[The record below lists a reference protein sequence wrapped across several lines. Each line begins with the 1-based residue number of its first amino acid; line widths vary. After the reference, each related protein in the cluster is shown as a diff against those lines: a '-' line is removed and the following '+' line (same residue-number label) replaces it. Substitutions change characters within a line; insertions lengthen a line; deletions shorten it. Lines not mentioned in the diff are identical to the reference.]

1 MAGTLLRM
9 TMNCFIIMCIIA
21 APSLSISVS
30 FSSAKGGVSSSSSE
44 SFDLDDSTSLQEDIT
59 LDSGQI
65 SLNRQAEGTGENRL
79 KQSISGKS
87 YALNNDIES
96 QGRLSV
102 STSAAASPQE
112 ASLSQDVAGAG
123 SMSLTLCGTQGSGE
137 AGQEA
142 SVSYGSMASMQSLSA
157 GQGVFASQSTE
168 MAGLEGYVGT
178 GAFSDERALVAN
190 GGFLGAGTMSAS
202 LCSESK
208 GTVNVVASVF
218 VDGKQWLEE
227 KDLNNVNRNGMVMSL
242 EGLRADQ
249 TGNLGTL
256 CMRAA
261 DMNRADYDAEFGK
274 HERASD
280 AESDSTDAFLQD
292 GAITSTILYLNNPG
306 AYLLKGWK
314 WTATDPQINLI
325 LKNDAVLASKGL
337 GADATRNAIAAAADT
352 WDNAVARNLF
362 ADGNA
367 LVTLD
372 PGANVDARDNRNV
385 HAWASIS
392 GGLAYTRTYSYSG
405 VAVESDVVYNSN
417 VNWFTDGVN
426 KYDVQAVAIHELGH
440 TVGLGDIYG
449 AAQFAGDTDEMM
461 HYYAGPRRSLGP
473 GDRTGVQALYGPSGP
488 LYCMS
493 APYTTV

>member
-21 APSLSISVS
+21 APALSISVS

-44 SFDLDDSTSLQEDIT
+44 RFDLDDSTSLQEDVT
-59 LDSGQI
+59 LNSGQI
-65 SLNRQAEGTGENRL
+65 SLNRQAEGTGKNSL
-79 KQSISGKS
+79 TQSISGNS

-112 ASLSQDVAGAG
+112 ASLSQDLAGAG
-123 SMSLTLCGTQGSGE
+123 SMSLTLCGTQGSRE

-157 GQGVFASQSTE
+157 GQGVSASQSTE
-168 MAGLEGYVGT
+168 MAGLEGYVAM

-190 GGFLGAGTMSAS
+190 GGFLGAGTMSAG
-202 LCSESK
+202 LRSESK
-208 GTVNVVASVF
+208 ETASAMACVS
-218 VDGKQWLEE
+218 VDGKQWLEDE
-227 KDLNNVNRNGMVMSL
+227 DLKNVNQNGMVMSL
-242 EGLRADQ
+242 EGLREDQ
-249 TGNLGTL
+249 TGNLGTIS
-256 CMRAA
+256 MRAA
-261 DMNRADYDAEFGK
+261 DLDRADYDAK
-274 HERASD
+274 LRSRPASK
-280 AESDSTDAFLQD
+280 AESDSTDAFLED

-306 AYLLKGWK
+306 AYLHKGWK

-352 WDNAVARNLF
+352 WDNAVAKNLF

-385 HAWASIS
+385 HAWAPIS

-440 TVGLGDIYG
+440 TVGLADIYG
-449 AAQFAGDTDEMM
+449 VAQFGSDTDEMM
-461 HYYAGPRRSLGP
+461 HYYAGPRRNLGP
-473 GDRTGVQALYGPSGP
+473 GDRAGVQALYGPSGP

-493 APYTTV
+493 APYTTI

>member
-9 TMNCFIIMCIIA
+9 IMNGFIIMCIIA
-21 APSLSISVS
+21 APALSISVS
-30 FSSAKGGVSSSSSE
+30 FSSAKGGLSSSSE
-44 SFDLDDSTSLQEDIT
+44 SFDLDDSTSLQEEVT
-59 LDSGQI
+59 LNSGQI
-65 SLNRQAEGTGENRL
+65 SLNRQAEGTGKNSL
-79 KQSISGKS
+79 KQSISGDS

-102 STSAAASPQE
+102 STSTAASPQE
-112 ASLSQDVAGAG
+112 ASISQDLAGAG
-123 SMSLTLCGTQGSGE
+123 SMSLTLCGTQGFRE

-142 SVSYGSMASMQSLSA
+142 SFSYGSMASMQSLSA
-157 GQGVFASQSTE
+157 GQGVSASQSTD
-168 MAGLEGYVGT
+168 MAGLEGYVAM

-202 LCSESK
+202 LRSESK
-208 GTVNVVASVF
+208 GTASAVACVS
-218 VDGKQWLEE
+218 VDGKQWLEDE
-227 KDLNNVNRNGMVMSL
+227 DLKNVNRYSDGMVMSL

-261 DMNRADYDAEFGK
+261 DMDRADYDA
-274 HERASD
+274 D
-280 AESDSTDAFLQD
+280 DAFLQD
-292 GAITSTILYLNNPG
+292 GAITYTILYLNNPG
-306 AYLLKGWK
+306 AYLPKGWK

-352 WDNAVARNLF
+352 WDNAVAKNLF

-385 HAWASIS
+385 HAFAPIS

-417 VNWFTDGVN
+417 VNWFT
-426 KYDVQAVAIHELGH
+426 
-440 TVGLGDIYG
+440 
-449 AAQFAGDTDEMM
+449 
-461 HYYAGPRRSLGP
+461 SLLKE
-473 GDRTGVQALYGPSGP
+473 APSFR
-488 LYCMS
+488 
-493 APYTTV
+493 A

>member
-9 TMNCFIIMCIIA
+9 IMNCFIIMCIIA
-21 APSLSISVS
+21 APALSISVS

-44 SFDLDDSTSLQEDIT
+44 SFDLDDSTSLQEDVT
-59 LDSGQI
+59 LNSGQI
-65 SLNRQAEGTGENRL
+65 SLNRQAEGTGKNSL
-79 KQSISGKS
+79 TQSISGNS

-112 ASLSQDVAGAG
+112 ASLSQNVAGAG
-123 SMSLTLCGTQGSGE
+123 SMSLTLCGTQGSRE

-157 GQGVFASQSTE
+157 GQGVSASQSTE
-168 MAGLEGYVGT
+168 MAGQEGYVAM

-190 GGFLGAGTMSAS
+190 GGFLGAGTMSAG
-202 LCSESK
+202 LRSESK
-208 GTVNVVASVF
+208 GTASAMACVS
-218 VDGKQWLEE
+218 VDGKQWLEDE
-227 KDLNNVNRNGMVMSL
+227 DLKNVNQNGMVMSL

-249 TGNLGTL
+249 TGNLGSIS
-256 CMRAA
+256 MRAA
-261 DMNRADYDAEFGK
+261 DLDRADYDAK
-274 HERASD
+274 LRSRPASK
-280 AESDSTDAFLQD
+280 AESDSTDAFLED
-292 GAITSTILYLNNPG
+292 GAITSTILYLNNPS

-314 WTATDPQINLI
+314 WTATDPQINLV

-352 WDNAVARNLF
+352 WDNAVAKNLF

-385 HAWASIS
+385 HAFASIS

-493 APYTTV
+493 APYTTI

>member
-9 TMNCFIIMCIIA
+9 IMNCFIIMCIIA
-21 APSLSISVS
+21 APALSISVS
-30 FSSAKGGVSSSSSE
+30 LSSAKGGVSSSSSE
-44 SFDLDDSTSLQEDIT
+44 SFDLDDSTSLQEDVT
-59 LDSGQI
+59 LNSGQI
-65 SLNRQAEGTGENRL
+65 SLNRQVEGTGKNSL
-79 KQSISGKS
+79 KQSISGDG

-102 STSAAASPQE
+102 STSTAASPQE
-112 ASLSQDVAGAG
+112 ASISQDVAGAG
-123 SMSLTLCGTQGSGE
+123 SMSLTLCGTQGFRE

-157 GQGVFASQSTE
+157 GQGVSASQSTD
-168 MAGLEGYVGT
+168 MAGLEGYFAM

-202 LCSESK
+202 LRSESK
-208 GTVNVVASVF
+208 GTASAVACVS
-218 VDGKQWLEE
+218 VDGKQWLEDG
-227 KDLNNVNRNGMVMSL
+227 DLKNVNRYSDGMVMSL

-249 TGNLGTL
+249 TGNLGTFS
-256 CMRAA
+256 MRAT
-261 DMNRADYDAEFGK
+261 DMKRADYES
-274 HERASD
+274 ASK
-280 AESDSTDAFLQD
+280 DAFLQD

-325 LKNDAVLASKGL
+325 LKDDAVLASEGL
-337 GADATRNAIAAAADT
+337 GKNAQAAIAAAANI
-352 WDNAVARNLF
+352 WDNAVAKNLF

-385 HAWASIS
+385 HAWAPIS

-417 VNWFTDGVN
+417 VNWFTDGGVN

-473 GDRTGVQALYGPSGP
+473 GDRAGVQALYGPSGP

>member
-21 APSLSISVS
+21 APALSISVS
-30 FSSAKGGVSSSSSE
+30 YSSAKGGVSSSSSE
-44 SFDLDDSTSLQEDIT
+44 RFDLDDSTSLQEDVT
-59 LDSGQI
+59 LNSGQI
-65 SLNRQAEGTGENRL
+65 SLNRQAEGTGKNSL
-79 KQSISGKS
+79 TQSISGNS

-112 ASLSQDVAGAG
+112 ASLSQNVAGAG
-123 SMSLTLCGTQGSGE
+123 SMSLTLCGTQGSRE

-157 GQGVFASQSTE
+157 GQGVSASQSTE
-168 MAGLEGYVGT
+168 MAGLEGYVAM

-190 GGFLGAGTMSAS
+190 GGFLGAGTMSAG
-202 LCSESK
+202 LRSESK
-208 GTVNVVASVF
+208 GTASAMACVS
-218 VDGKQWLEE
+218 VDGKQWLEDE
-227 KDLNNVNRNGMVMSL
+227 DLKNVNQNGMVMSL
-242 EGLRADQ
+242 EGLREDQ
-249 TGNLGTL
+249 TGNLGTIS
-256 CMRAA
+256 MRAA
-261 DMNRADYDAEFGK
+261 DLDRADYDAK
-274 HERASD
+274 LRSRPASK
-280 AESDSTDAFLQD
+280 AESDSTDAFLED
-292 GAITSTILYLNNPG
+292 GAITSTILYLNNPS

-352 WDNAVARNLF
+352 WDNAVAKNLF

-385 HAWASIS
+385 HAFASIS

-440 TVGLGDIYG
+440 TVGLADIYG
-449 AAQFAGDTDEMM
+449 VAQFGSDTDEMM
-461 HYYAGPRRSLGP
+461 HYYAGPRRNLGP
-473 GDRTGVQALYGPSGP
+473 GDRAGVQALYGPSGP

-493 APYTTV
+493 APYTTI

>member
-1 MAGTLLRM
+1 MDSELQKSLQASGTGKNEICQQITGGSSSLQSSMSSRGSLDISSSGYASAGSADLIVGLS
-9 TMNCFIIMCIIA
+9 A
-21 APSLSISVS
+21 QGDLSLS
-30 FSSAKGGVSSSSSE
+30 
-44 SFDLDDSTSLQEDIT
+44 
-59 LDSGQI
+59 GQACQG
-65 SLNRQAEGTGENRL
+65 QA
-79 KQSISGKS
+79 
-87 YALNNDIES
+87 
-96 QGRLSV
+96 
-102 STSAAASPQE
+102 
-112 ASLSQDVAGAG
+112 
-123 SMSLTLCGTQGSGE
+123 E

-157 GQGVFASQSTE
+157 GQGVFASQSTG
-168 MAGLEGYVGT
+168 MAGQEGYVAM

-202 LCSESK
+202 LSSESK
-208 GTVNVVASVF
+208 GTASAVARVS
-218 VDGKQWLEE
+218 VDGKQWLEDE
-227 KDLNNVNRNGMVMSL
+227 DLKNVNRDGMVMSL

-249 TGNLGTL
+249 TGNLGTFS
-256 CMRAA
+256 MRAT
-261 DMNRADYDAEFGK
+261 DMKRADY
-274 HERASD
+274 
-280 AESDSTDAFLQD
+280 ESASTDAFLQD

-352 WDNAVARNLF
+352 WDNAVAKNLF

-372 PGANVDARDNRNV
+372 PYANVDARDNRNV
-385 HAWASIS
+385 HAWAPIS

-461 HYYAGPRRSLGP
+461 HYYAGPRRNLGP
-473 GDRTGVQALYGPSGP
+473 GDRAGVQALYGPSGP